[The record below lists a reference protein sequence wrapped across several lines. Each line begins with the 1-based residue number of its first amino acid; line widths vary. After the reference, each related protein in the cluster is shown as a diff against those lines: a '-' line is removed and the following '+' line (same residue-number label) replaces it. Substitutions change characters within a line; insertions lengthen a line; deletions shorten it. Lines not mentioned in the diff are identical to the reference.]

1 MVQFVL
7 TVLFIG
13 ILTSYV
19 NLLVTN
25 KLEIFINKGVDFLN
39 PFIFVPIKGMLLK
52 INPFNFVLFV
62 GFFIFLTIYI
72 WINDKNALYLQQ
84 IK

>member
-13 ILTSYV
+13 ILWNYV
-19 NLLVTN
+19 NSLETN
-25 KLEIFINKGVDFLN
+25 KLEIFINKGIEKIN

-72 WINDKNALYLQQ
+72 WINDKNVLHLQQ

>member
-1 MVQFVL
+1 MVQFELMVL
-7 TVLFIG
+7 YIG
-13 ILTSYV
+13 ILTNFV
-19 NLLVTN
+19 NLLITN
-25 KLEIFINKGVDFLN
+25 KLEIIINKGVDFLN

-52 INPFNFVLFV
+52 INPFNFALFV

-72 WINDKNALYLQQ
+72 WLNVKNTLHLQQ